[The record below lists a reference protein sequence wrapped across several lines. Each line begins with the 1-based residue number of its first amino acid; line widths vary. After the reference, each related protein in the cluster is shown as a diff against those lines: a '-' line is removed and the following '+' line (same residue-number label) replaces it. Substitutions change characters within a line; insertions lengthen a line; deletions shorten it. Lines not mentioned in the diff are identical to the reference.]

1 MQNVPQADRYKYR
14 VINGPLN
21 GFHWAGVIS
30 IREMTIFMH
39 MESVLIFCSF
49 RIFKT
54 QYRVR

>member
-21 GFHWAGVIS
+21 GFHWAWVIS

-39 MESVLIFCSF
+39 MESVLIFYSF
-49 RIFKT
+49 SHF
-54 QYRVR
+54 